1 MSPNNTTTQ
10 KITGVPADKLQSKI
24 NQIKAD
30 PNYISH
36 KTISEDNEGKFW
48 TIEVT
53 LRVAN

>member
-1 MSPNNTTTQ
+1 MCPNNTTIQ

-24 NQIKAD
+24 KQIQAD
-30 PNYISH
+30 PDYISH
-36 KTISEDNEGKFW
+36 KTIPEDNEEKFW